1 MGLTRIYSQD
11 SWSLCEGGEAVVT
24 IIETME
30 DNVVRVQVVGSL
42 RSDTEHFFQDELIAL
57 STVGKDI
64 VVDCQGIQYMANA
77 CQIALLTVQQ
87 RIDSMNR
94 GSLTL
99 CNVPPSTYADFE
111 KTNLHELLMIDDM
124 EGYV

>member
-87 RIDSMNR
+87 RMDSMNR

-99 CNVPPSTYADFE
+99 CNVPPSIYADFE
-111 KTNLHELLMIDDM
+111 KTNLHELLMI
-124 EGYV
+124 E

>member
-1 MGLTRIYSQD
+1 MGLTRVYSQD
-11 SWSLCEGGEAVVT
+11 SWSLLDGGETVVT
-24 IIETME
+24 VKETME
-30 DNVVRVQVVGSL
+30 DNVVCVQVVGSL

-64 VVDCQGIQYMANA
+64 VIDCEGLRYIANA

-87 RIDSMNR
+87 RIDSMNK

-99 CNVPPSTYADFE
+99 RSVPPDIYADFA
-111 KTNLHELLMIDDM
+111 KTNLHELLMI
-124 EGYV
+124 E